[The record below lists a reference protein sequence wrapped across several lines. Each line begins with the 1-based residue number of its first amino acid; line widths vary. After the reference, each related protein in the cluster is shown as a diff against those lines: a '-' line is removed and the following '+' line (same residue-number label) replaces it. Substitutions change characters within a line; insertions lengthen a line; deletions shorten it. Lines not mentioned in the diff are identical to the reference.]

1 MTRRYTKQNHTNLL
15 GLAKLFKFGV
25 EPFALTSC
33 GLPQN
38 PKSEIPNPKSAWP
51 GFRKEDQSA
60 HPIPRVVLTMRTPSA
75 NDQQRSTNHE
85 RAVRRQLF
93 DDSTRG
99 VFSVMGIFLIWRG
112 FPEMTRYSRN
122 AGR

>member
-38 PKSEIPNPKSAWP
+38 PKSEISNPKSACA

-60 HPIPRVVLTMRTPSA
+60 HPIPRVVLTMRTPTPGGL
-75 NDQQRSTNHE
+75 QRSTNNE
-85 RAVRRQLF
+85 QRTNRRRQLF
-93 DDSTRG
+93 DDITS
-99 VFSVMGIFLIWRG
+99 L
-112 FPEMTRYSRN
+112 
-122 AGR
+122 